1 MTTSKGNN
9 RGRKR
14 TSWLRRQLAAR
25 PRPLWLVCVL
35 HVLALGI
42 ALVLYALPH
51 HVIPRGETAIGAVSV
66 RGGAAQTAVQDG
78 GSEAGTGIA
87 PSEGDEELVV
97 EADPSEV
104 EATVPEASET
114 LADSA
119 EAAEPSGSV
128 VEDEAKL
135 QSLFGTEAVGSFRKT
150 FADKFTSGGV
160 EKTDR
165 TYRSEN
171 VNVTIEE
178 RFLEELNAT
187 VYVADIYV
195 ADISC
200 LITAFSQD
208 KYGRGYTEWITDVA
222 KRYKS
227 VVTMNGDYYGSRSMG
242 IIIRNGELY
251 RDKKYTGD
259 VCILYWD
266 GHMETFR
273 GTKCNAR
280 NEIDR
285 GAYQSWSFGPSLLDS
300 DGKPLKDF
308 NCDNYLR
315 NRHPRS
321 AIGYYEP
328 GHYCFVT
335 VDGRSDDSHGATLTQ
350 MATMLSRMGCKL
362 GYNLDGGQT
371 SLMAAGTTM
380 LNHPSQ
386 GGRDSSD
393 YIMVVDRITQ

>member
-1 MTTSKGNN
+1 MAMGRIRNA
-9 RGRKR
+9 RGRR
-14 TSWLRRQLAAR
+14 GAARWLRGQLSRR
-25 PRPLWLVCVL
+25 PRPLWMMYLC

-51 HVIPRGETAIGAVSV
+51 HVIPHGETAIGVSSSR
-66 RGGAAQTAVQDG
+66 RGPAATEAPADIGPETETA
-78 GSEAGTGIA
+78 
-87 PSEGDEELVV
+87 DEEPAETVLEEVPVEEEESSEDVV
-97 EADPSEV
+97 A
-104 EATVPEASET
+104 PEA
-114 LADSA
+114 
-119 EAAEPSGSV
+119 EPATV
-128 VEDEAKL
+128 VEDEAAL
-135 QSLFGTEAVGSFRKT
+135 AAMFGVDAVGSFAET
-150 FADKFTSGGV
+150 FADQFTDGGV
-160 EKTDR
+160 ERSDNS
-165 TYRSEN
+165 YRSAN
-171 VNVTIEE
+171 VSVNISQRYVED
-178 RFLEELNAT
+178 LDAQ

-208 KYGRGYTEWITDVA
+208 KYGWGYTEWITDVA

-350 MATMLSRMGCKL
+350 MATMLSRMGCKQ

>member
-1 MTTSKGNN
+1 MED
-9 RGRKR
+9 
-14 TSWLRRQLAAR
+14 LD
-25 PRPLWLVCVL
+25 
-35 HVLALGI
+35 
-42 ALVLYALPH
+42 
-51 HVIPRGETAIGAVSV
+51 
-66 RGGAAQTAVQDG
+66 AQ
-78 GSEAGTGIA
+78 
-87 PSEGDEELVV
+87 
-97 EADPSEV
+97 
-104 EATVPEASET
+104 
-114 LADSA
+114 
-119 EAAEPSGSV
+119 
-128 VEDEAKL
+128 
-135 QSLFGTEAVGSFRKT
+135 
-150 FADKFTSGGV
+150 
-160 EKTDR
+160 
-165 TYRSEN
+165 
-171 VNVTIEE
+171 
-178 RFLEELNAT
+178 

-242 IIIRNGELY
+242 IIIRNGELF

-335 VDGRSDDSHGATLTQ
+335 VDGRRDDSHGATLTQ
-350 MATMLSRMGCKL
+350 MATMLSKMGCKL
-362 GYNLDGGQT
+362 AYNLDGGQT